1 MPMLLCEAEGNTG
14 HGVTRQPCPDPARS
28 QTLCTPGSL
37 LHGSWEI
44 SPVPD
49 AYVSGG
55 AGKAKSRN
63 PVVHAGEKSD
73 TPVVPRKLPNNGDDP
88 AEVVEGRSVAKGNVN
103 KSPAARTPRRDKPAS
118 MGLEGV
124 RIAAKRDKK
133 LRFTALLHHITP
145 QLLAQSFYALRHDAA
160 SGVDGVT

>member
-1 MPMLLCEAEGNTG
+1 M
-14 HGVTRQPCPDPARS
+14 
-28 QTLCTPGSL
+28 
-37 LHGSWEI
+37 
-44 SPVPD
+44 PD

-103 KSPAARTPRRDKPAS
+103 KNPASRTQSRSSCAS

-124 RIAAKRDKK
+124 RE
-133 LRFTALLHHITP
+133 LRVTYPRQEPYAVILHVRIC
-145 QLLAQSFYALRHDAA
+145 A
-160 SGVDGVT
+160 GGGG